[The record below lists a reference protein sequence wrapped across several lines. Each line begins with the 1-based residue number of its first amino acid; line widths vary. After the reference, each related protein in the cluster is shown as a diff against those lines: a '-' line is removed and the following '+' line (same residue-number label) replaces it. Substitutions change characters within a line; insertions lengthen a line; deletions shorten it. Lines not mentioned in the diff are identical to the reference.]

1 MKNKKEQLNEYKTFK
16 TFDGVDLSMI
26 PGSVTEILTTNFER
40 FNACKTYEDVVAL
53 CHELLDDADL
63 DTNWTRKF
71 FYQLDQIKTKYP
83 NPSKAFEQAMLYVN
97 NARMKGMGLGMNKRR
112 FYEGEELNES
122 MTDDQV
128 KEFKDKLKAGEVKFE
143 YTKKDGST
151 RQATGT
157 LKPDLLP
164 VKTTDAKV
172 DAAADKQKAKRKLP
186 IDSVFYYD
194 LDDKG
199 FRSFKMSNF
208 VKYL

>member
-1 MKNKKEQLNEYKTFK
+1 
-16 TFDGVDLSMI
+16 
-26 PGSVTEILTTNFER
+26 
-40 FNACKTYEDVVAL
+40 
-53 CHELLDDADL
+53 
-63 DTNWTRKF
+63 
-71 FYQLDQIKTKYP
+71 
-83 NPSKAFEQAMLYVN
+83 
-97 NARMKGMGLGMNKRR
+97 MKGMGLGMSKRR

-128 KEFKDKLKAGEVKFE
+128 KEFKDKLKAGKVKFE

-151 RQATGT
+151 KQATGT

-172 DAAADKQKAKRKLP
+172 DAAIDKQKTKRNLST
-186 IDSVFYYD
+186 DSVFYYD
-194 LDDKG
+194 LEAKG